1 MKHLKLFETFDV
13 TKDEQAEDKVRRMS
27 IHALAG
33 KPEYVVLYLKSKPST
48 DELHKDLKSLD
59 IDFAD
64 INAKKKAQHYTVGN
78 SKAEFNLY
86 ANGPSIVVETTTT
99 YVPSEKIVDKLKSKG
114 WMVVASKRD
123 RGTFIGGYSVV
134 YMQKGEFM
142 LYTNIGDDDDTTSI
156 ITLAEIVK
164 E

>member
-13 TKDEQAEDKVRRMS
+13 KKDEQAEDKVRQMS

-48 DELHKDLKSLD
+48 DELHKDLEGLD
-59 IDFAD
+59 IDFAN
-64 INAKKKAQHYTVGN
+64 INAKKAQHYTVGN

-114 WMVVASKRD
+114 WRVVARETAARSL
-123 RGTFIGGYSVV
+123 VV
-134 YMQKGEFM
+134 TQ
-142 LYTNIGDDDDTTSI
+142 
-156 ITLAEIVK
+156 
-164 E
+164 